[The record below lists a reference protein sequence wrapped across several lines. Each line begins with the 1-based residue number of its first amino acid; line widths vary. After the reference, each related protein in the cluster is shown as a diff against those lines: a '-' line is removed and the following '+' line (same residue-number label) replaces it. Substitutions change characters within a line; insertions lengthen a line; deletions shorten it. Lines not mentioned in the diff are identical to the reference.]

1 MTRKTAAYIIAA
13 FLCLAAV
20 SCKKDNTIQY
30 NNATMG
36 NVVNGTFTSDQG
48 NIFNVAEQN
57 CTGRLDTM
65 KRAFVL
71 CDVLNKTANGADN
84 EYDVRLNALA
94 SVLTKDIVAV
104 GAEAEEEVYV
114 EDPVHIEYLW
124 VAGGYINVYVMMPFK
139 VGSKTAHMI
148 NLVQQPSEEEG
159 QYVLRLCHNAYGET
173 MTETNSRDFVLGGGY
188 ASFPISSVMQ
198 EDEAALK
205 IEWKWYQ
212 STGAGLSM
220 VTEYKSIEGTYK
232 KDGYQHV
239 PEALT
244 ARTKAA
250 LK

>member
-1 MTRKTAAYIIAA
+1 MTRKTVAYIIAA
-13 FLCLAAV
+13 ILCLAAV

-48 NIFNVAEQN
+48 NIFNVTEQS
-57 CTGRLDTM
+57 CAGRLDTM
-65 KRAFVL
+65 KRALVI

-84 EYDVRLNALA
+84 EYDIRLNALA

-124 VAGGYINVYVMMPFK
+124 ISGGYINVYVMMPFK

-148 NLVQQPSEEEG
+148 NLVQQPSEKEG
-159 QYVLRLCHNAYGET
+159 QYILRLCHNAYGET
-173 MTETNSRDFVLGGGY
+173 MTETNSHEFVLGGGY
-188 ASFPISSVMQ
+188 VSFPINTIMQ
-198 EDEAALK
+198 EEEANLK

-212 STGAGLSM
+212 STGAGLSQ
-220 VTEYKSIEGTYK
+220 VTEYKTIEGTYK

-239 PEALT
+239 PEALA
-244 ARTKAA
+244 ARTKAV

>member
-1 MTRKTAAYIIAA
+1 MTKKTVAYLISAI
-13 FLCLAAV
+13 LCLAAV

-48 NIFNVAEQN
+48 NVFNVTEQS
-57 CTGRLDTM
+57 CAGRLDTM
-65 KRAFVL
+65 KRALVI

-84 EYDVRLNALA
+84 EYDIRLNALA

-104 GAEAEEEVYV
+104 GAEAAEEVYV

-124 VAGGYINVYVMMPFK
+124 ISGGYINVYVMMPFK

-173 MTETNSRDFVLGGGY
+173 MTETNSHEFVLGGGY
-188 ASFPISSVMQ
+188 VSFPINTIMQ
-198 EDEAALK
+198 EEEAELK

-212 STGAGLSM
+212 SAGPGISQ

-232 KDGYQHV
+232 KNGYQHV
-239 PEALT
+239 PEALA
-244 ARTKAA
+244 ARTKAV